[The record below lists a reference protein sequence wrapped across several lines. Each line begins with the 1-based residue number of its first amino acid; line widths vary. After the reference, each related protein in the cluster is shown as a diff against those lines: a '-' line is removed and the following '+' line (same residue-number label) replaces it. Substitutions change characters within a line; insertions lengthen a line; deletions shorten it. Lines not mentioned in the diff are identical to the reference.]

1 MVVQTPVK
9 YSSIQFA
16 ICELISSQTNI
27 KRWEH
32 AYTGAHHSH
41 ALPGQNFE
49 ILWEER
55 VQAVVLSIEVEFIA
69 DSSKQRIAEV
79 ASFVL
84 KLEGSVMKPEWRRE
98 TRTFSS
104 QPPCKKNPFVCNS
117 SAFFLIVFMYSTWL
131 AHTG

>member
-1 MVVQTPVK
+1 MVVRTPVK

-16 ICELISSQTNI
+16 ICELISDQPDI
-27 KRWEH
+27 ERWEH

-49 ILWEER
+49 ILREER

-69 DSSKQRIAEV
+69 DSSEQWIAEV

-84 KLEGSVMKPEWRRE
+84 KLEGSVLNQNGGERQEHFRHDLPVRKTPLYA
-98 TRTFSS
+98 T
-104 QPPCKKNPFVCNS
+104 PLH
-117 SAFFLIVFMYSTWL
+117 FF
-131 AHTG
+131 